1 MGIRGCL
8 GGSRAKLIQP
18 EAFAAQDVG
27 LDFGDAH
34 LSFGGETGGDFVENL
49 GHMALR
55 RFWTVPSPVGS
66 DRLRRRGL
74 RARGEEYGL
83 NHENLRR
90 IVGGKS
96 RCVKV
101 IGL

>member
-1 MGIRGCL
+1 M
-8 GGSRAKLIQP
+8 IQP

-55 RFWTVPSPVGS
+55 RFWTVPSPVGR
-66 DRLRRRGL
+66 DRLRRRACGPEG
-74 RARGEEYGL
+74 RSM
-83 NHENLRR
+83 
-90 IVGGKS
+90 V
-96 RCVKV
+96 
-101 IGL
+101 